1 MCLLQEDYFQEMH
14 QAFAASLCFLP
25 FIQWVGGGS
34 FSPFCIF
41 RFLSTIP
48 TCISTVDNF
57 YSDDAKGT
65 KLHATALEQVA
76 LLSKNSC
83 S

>member
-25 FIQWVGGGS
+25 FICWLGGGS
-34 FSPFCIF
+34 FFT
-41 RFLSTIP
+41 FLHFSFSSTIP

-65 KLHATALEQVA
+65 KLHATALKWH
-76 LLSKNSC
+76 L
-83 S
+83 